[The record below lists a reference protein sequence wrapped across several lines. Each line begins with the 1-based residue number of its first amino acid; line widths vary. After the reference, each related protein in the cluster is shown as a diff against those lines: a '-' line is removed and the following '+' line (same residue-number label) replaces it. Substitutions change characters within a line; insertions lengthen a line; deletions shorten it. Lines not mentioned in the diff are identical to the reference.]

1 MKIDA
6 SIKIFLDGL
15 SELTFVECGEN
26 GPYDM
31 DAPKVHP
38 LGKVKK
44 VSITECSWGK
54 KISSKGSS
62 MNHTVRF
69 KIKTGLTVI

>member
-1 MKIDA
+1 MKVDA
-6 SIKIFLDGL
+6 SVKIFLDGL
-15 SELTFVECGEN
+15 SELSFIECGEN

-31 DAPKVHP
+31 DAPKLHT

-54 KISSKGSS
+54 TISSKGSS
-62 MNHTVRF
+62 MDHTVWSAMR
-69 KIKTGLTVI
+69 